1 MAAVEAKK
9 IAQILKEVMIQE
21 EKEKEQKDM
30 DKKLM
35 ENKLKDD
42 VMMNKRRKENEMA
55 TEAARRRQLDL
66 HMQKRQETERRK
78 TVCENNYFLKQ
89 IQMNQQQEEAT
100 KKIKDKQERET
111 QKRIHKRHLRNKRLR
126 EADRE
131 RNQRWMK
138 KQSEI
143 QAKEKRLEKTNEKK
157 MHQLNQETADKLRA
171 WEDRKQRTIR
181 MKEKE
186 INQKAKRLQ
195 KSLEDSMQRRKLLR
209 EQEEQKLQQAALE
222 AERKRNLVQDRKAKS
237 DNDKLMKGESFVSQ
251 KGEVMNARVGKLE
264 KEKEAHCR
272 EIRQKMDSHQEAS
285 RSRRMMLDRERKKE
299 TKLRRKKIKAR
310 QKKVQEF
317 LKIRMDMAEYA
328 RKEGID
334 VERKRQEMQQMME
347 KLSRS
352 HNGLERLAKAGF
364 NLSKPNPN
372 MVNAENI
379 IAILEGRSPTF
390 TPKKSTKCKSAG
402 STNSRKFGFSTP
414 TKKGKKKIK
423 NIKSPKKIP
432 LKKESQKNISKKAL
446 KFSEDATN
454 EKTTPIIKITSCDV
468 KIPSALVEDPKIP
481 EKSPEKPKPEVE
493 AEEQAVD
500 SPEREAQGVQA

>member
-9 IAQILKEVMIQE
+9 IANILKEVMIQE
-21 EKEKEQKDM
+21 EKEKEQQDM

-35 ENKLKDD
+35 EHKLKEDL
-42 VMMNKRRKENEMA
+42 MMNRRRKENEMA

-66 HMQKRQETERRK
+66 HMQKKQEILRRK
-78 TVCENNYFLKQ
+78 TVCENAYFLKQ

-111 QKRIHKRHLRNKRLR
+111 QKRLQKRYLRNKRLR

-143 QAKEKRLEKTNEKK
+143 QAKEKRLQETNVKK
-157 MHQLNQETADKLRA
+157 MQQLNQETAEKMRA
-171 WEDRKQRTIR
+171 WEERKKRTIR

-195 KSLEDSMQRRKLLR
+195 KSLEDSMLRRKLLR

-222 AERKRNLVQDRKAKS
+222 AERKRNLVQVRKAKN
-237 DNDKLMKGESFVSQ
+237 DNEKLLKGESFVSQ
-251 KGEVMNARVGKLE
+251 KGEVIDARVGKLE

-272 EIRQKMDSHQEAS
+272 EIRQKIESHQEAS

-352 HNGLERLAKAGF
+352 HNGLERLAKARF
-364 NLSKPNPN
+364 NLEKPNPN
-372 MVNAENI
+372 LVNAENI

-390 TPKKSTKCKSAG
+390 TPKKSTCTSAV
-402 STNSRKFGFSTP
+402 SANSRKFGFSTP

-423 NIKSPKKIP
+423 NIKSATLIP
-432 LKKESQKNISKKAL
+432 LKKESQKNISKKET
-446 KFSEDATN
+446 KFPGDATN

-468 KIPSALVEDPKIP
+468 KIPSALVEDPKSP
-481 EKSPEKPKPEVE
+481 EKSPEKPKSEAE

-500 SPEREAQGVQA
+500 SPEREAQGVQS